1 MGKYTPIW
9 RKLQRRG
16 SPSCSPYPGIPP
28 LLFGQSHSQFTE
40 TPASTG
46 TFKSQHLAGWGNWS
60 YPVRG
65 VSFVFGWNLVRT
77 CSSSFLSQRDV
88 SGLCTYGVRWT
99 SSTSDHPA
107 AVTWSAQTVEQS
119 NVPPPPPTNL
129 STCFLHQFV
138 YSEVH
143 VRKTHP
149 QDRVEPGTKLI
160 VKTCIWKTVSASVF

>member
-1 MGKYTPIW
+1 MGNTHPSGGSCKDEGPLAVLRTPVSRHSFLASRILSLQRPLLVLALLKVSIW
-9 RKLQRRG
+9 RGGATDRFPFVECL
-16 SPSCSPYPGIPP
+16 
-28 LLFGQSHSQFTE
+28 
-40 TPASTG
+40 
-46 TFKSQHLAGWGNWS
+46 
-60 YPVRG
+60 
-65 VSFVFGWNLVRT
+65 VFGWNLVRT
-77 CSSSFLSQRDV
+77 CSSSFLNQRDV

-143 VRKTHP
+143 VRKKHL

-160 VKTCIWKTVSASVF
+160 VKTCTWKTVSASVF